1 MKTFALT
8 IIALLVG
15 LYVQAQTEQGKL
27 FISGSI
33 SITNKTEQA
42 NKDLKNNSFAF
53 LPSVGY
59 FVADRLALEL
69 SAGYSSY
76 TYSTLI
82 NTGGDPSIILLSQ
95 TDKTLSVGPAVRYF
109 IGTGNE
115 KFFFSP
121 RLSVLVGFTKSNIT
135 STTTSESSTVRY
147 TDYTASLSPGFSYF
161 PTSHWGINLNAGG
174 LSYLIEH
181 PNGTSDSNTSTFA
194 FNLFSSTSIGVSY
207 FF

>member
-1 MKTFALT
+1 MKTSALT
-8 IIALLVG
+8 LVALGICL
-15 LYVQAQTEQGKL
+15 LAQAQTEQGNL

-33 SITNKTEQA
+33 SIVNKAEQA

-69 SAGYSSY
+69 NVGYSSSA
-76 TYSTLI
+76 YSTVI

-109 IGTGNE
+109 IATGNE

-121 RLSVLVGFTKSNIT
+121 RLSVLVGFTNSNIK
-135 STTTSESSTVRY
+135 STTTSESSTVKY

-161 PTSHWGINLNAGG
+161 PTTHWGINLNVGG

-181 PNGTSDSNTSTFA
+181 PNDTSDSNTSTFN
-194 FNLFSSTSIGVSY
+194 FNLFSNTSIGVSY